1 MSDKLATVILVKG
14 DKAESVFVG
23 GDHEKAKEIA
33 RNMFEKPPAGAT
45 RVLVMSEK
53 MGTFFHR
60 KIKTLPV
67 AVAKK

>member
-1 MSDKLATVILVKG
+1 MSDKLATVVLVKG

-23 GDHEKAKEIA
+23 RDHEKAKEIA
-33 RNMFEKPPAGAT
+33 RGLFEKPPVGAD

-60 KIKTLPV
+60 KIKSLPV